1 MKKNVVIEVKSG
13 KVWCSSELPKEYLKE
28 IMNALIIIYDLNNE
42 DSIDKIAE
50 TKVVNANWEFY
61 LNEDS
66 QIVFEPKLKKRDI
79 NRFIKTLGSIVM
91 EGKNE

>member
-13 KVWCSSELPKEYLKE
+13 TVWCSSELPKEYLKE
-28 IMNALIIIYDLNNE
+28 IMNAIMIIYDLNN
-42 DSIDKIAE
+42 DDAIDKIAE
-50 TKVVNANWEFY
+50 TKVVNAKWEFY

-79 NRFIKTLGSIVM
+79 KRFIKTLGSIVM
-91 EGKNE
+91 EGQNE

>member
-42 DSIDKIAE
+42 DAIDKIAE